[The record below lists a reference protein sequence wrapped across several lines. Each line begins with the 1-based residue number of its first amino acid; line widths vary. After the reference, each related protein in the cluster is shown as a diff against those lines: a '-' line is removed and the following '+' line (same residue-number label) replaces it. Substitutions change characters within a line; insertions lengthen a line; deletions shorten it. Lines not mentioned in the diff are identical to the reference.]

1 MNNLH
6 IQYFLEVAR
15 LKSFTK
21 ASEKLYVSQPS
32 ISRQIS
38 NLEKELDLVLFDRTK
53 KTTQLTEAGEM
64 MYRFFSETAEA
75 FEQTRL
81 KAQNSMQ
88 GIHGVVRIGLPTYF
102 SNFTLWNTIYS
113 QFTEKFPNVKLYLSL
128 LPTDILIE
136 KFVSDELDIIIGYQ
150 DYLANN
156 PKCVSIPLMS
166 SVGYLF
172 LHKNNPLASQ
182 QKFSLHNFADQ
193 KMYTLLPSVD
203 PIAKEHMLDFCR
215 SQGFEPRIVEEAIN
229 TETLLFNLAK
239 GDGYT
244 FFTEWQKPQD
254 TQNYSSFPVNHVDTH
269 VLYYKRETPSD
280 AVHLFANEIQFL
292 ARYEEQSI

>member
-1 MNNLH
+1 
-6 IQYFLEVAR
+6 
-15 LKSFTK
+15 
-21 ASEKLYVSQPS
+21 
-32 ISRQIS
+32 
-38 NLEKELDLVLFDRTK
+38 
-53 KTTQLTEAGEM
+53 
-64 MYRFFSETAEA
+64 
-75 FEQTRL
+75 
-81 KAQNSMQ
+81 
-88 GIHGVVRIGLPTYF
+88 
-102 SNFTLWNTIYS
+102 
-113 QFTEKFPNVKLYLSL
+113 
-128 LPTDILIE
+128 
-136 KFVSDELDIIIGYQ
+136 
-150 DYLANN
+150 
-156 PKCVSIPLMS
+156 
-166 SVGYLF
+166 
-172 LHKNNPLASQ
+172 
-182 QKFSLHNFADQ
+182 
-193 KMYTLLPSVD
+193 MYTLLPSVD